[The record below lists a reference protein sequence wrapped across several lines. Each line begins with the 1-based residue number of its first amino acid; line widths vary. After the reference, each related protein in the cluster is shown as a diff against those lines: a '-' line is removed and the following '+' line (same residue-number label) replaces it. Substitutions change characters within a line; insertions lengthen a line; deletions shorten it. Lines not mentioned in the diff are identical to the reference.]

1 VTTTGKP
8 LEQISQHWSFLACR
22 FADMP
27 AAHRPQRTL
36 GDQVKPERQPYLT
49 HSVLY
54 RGAAHGLTARVC
66 EKDSKD
72 TRYRSELGRQA
83 HEGGAKAMTKR
94 RNPNIGSSFD
104 DFLKDEGIYEDVTAT
119 AIKRAIALQIANE
132 MTAQK
137 ISKAEM
143 ARRMK
148 TSATQLGRLLDPGN
162 DKIQLD
168 TLYKAAR
175 AVGRDLH
182 VSLV

>member
-1 VTTTGKP
+1 
-8 LEQISQHWSFLACR
+8 
-22 FADMP
+22 
-27 AAHRPQRTL
+27 
-36 GDQVKPERQPYLT
+36 
-49 HSVLY
+49 
-54 RGAAHGLTARVC
+54 
-66 EKDSKD
+66 
-72 TRYRSELGRQA
+72 
-83 HEGGAKAMTKR
+83 MTKR
-94 RNPNIGSSFD
+94 KNPHIGSSLD